1 MKRGKM
7 TTVEIKKLK
16 NVAIKFPEPLRTL
29 ILREPDSI
37 GADELIGKLGVWLNL
52 LKMPRERE
60 K

>member
-1 MKRGKM
+1 M